1 LATGDHS
8 VTDSAPR
15 RVLIVRVGAM
25 GDVLHAMPAVAALR
39 KAHPQWFIG
48 WVVEPRW
55 APLLRSVSN
64 GTFPKEKRAVMPLVN
79 RVYLAATR
87 EWKEEPLS
95 RSTMRDIASL
105 RRELLGGRFDLCV
118 DMQGSVRSAV
128 IGRVAGARRLVGPA
142 EPREAPAAWLYR
154 ERVTIGAA
162 HVVEQGC
169 ELLGGAVGEQLPPAR
184 VELPLDEFA
193 EETCAELLGRTLGA
207 EERFVL
213 IAPGAGWG
221 AKQWPAERYGAV
233 TAALG
238 RRGYRVLINASLEE
252 DSIAEAVK
260 ASSEGFAVVFPC
272 DLPQLIALTRRASLV
287 IAGDTGPL
295 HLAAALERPVVALFG
310 PTDPARNGPYGTQS
324 RVLRH
329 GPERR
334 DHKRLAEP
342 EAGLLEITADEVVA
356 AALELLEEQGPGSL
370 HGGA

>member
-1 LATGDHS
+1 MRH
-8 VTDSAPR
+8 R

-39 KAHPQWFIG
+39 KAHPEWFIG
-48 WVVEPRW
+48 WVIEPKW
-55 APLLRSVSN
+55 APLLRGESN
-64 GTFPKEKRAVMPLVN
+64 GTFPVEQRAVMPLVD
-79 RVYLAATR
+79 RVYSAATR

-95 RSTMRDIASL
+95 RRTLADIVSL
-105 RRELLGGRFDLCV
+105 RRELRAGQFDLCV

-128 IGRVAGARRLVGPA
+128 IGWMAGARRLAGSA
-142 EPREAPAAWLYR
+142 EPREAPAGWLYG
-154 ERVTIGAA
+154 EQVAMGAT

-169 ELLGGAVGEQLPPAR
+169 ELLGGAVGEMLRPAP
-184 VELPLDEFA
+184 VELPVDEFA
-193 EETCAELLGRTLGA
+193 EETCAELLVRTLGA

-213 IAPGAGWG
+213 ITPDAGWG

-233 TAALG
+233 AARLG
-238 RRGYRVLINASLEE
+238 RRGYRVLVNASLSE
-252 DSIAEAVK
+252 DTIAEEVK
-260 ASSEGFAVVFPC
+260 ASSEGFAAVFPC

-310 PTDPARNGPYGTQS
+310 PTDPARNGPYRTRS

-334 DHKRLAEP
+334 DHRRLKEP
-342 EAGLLEITADEVVA
+342 EPGLLEITVDEVTE
-356 AALELLEEQGPGSL
+356 AALKLLEQSGS
-370 HGGA
+370 